1 MLPVWANQAQE
12 TFGSATP
19 HRHRT
24 IDCRYPGPRSR
35 MGTIFEPAFGG
46 FPVMGSYGSK
56 SFTSFGPPVD
66 FEAGF
71 GQQER
76 WQKQRSYSNEPYL
89 SSETPGMQIHYYLE
103 IA

>member
-1 MLPVWANQAQE
+1 
-12 TFGSATP
+12 
-19 HRHRT
+19 
-24 IDCRYPGPRSR
+24 

-71 GQQER
+71 GQPER
-76 WQKQRSYSNEPYL
+76 WQNEKRYSNESCL
-89 SSETPGMQIHYYLE
+89 SSETPGMQILYYLE